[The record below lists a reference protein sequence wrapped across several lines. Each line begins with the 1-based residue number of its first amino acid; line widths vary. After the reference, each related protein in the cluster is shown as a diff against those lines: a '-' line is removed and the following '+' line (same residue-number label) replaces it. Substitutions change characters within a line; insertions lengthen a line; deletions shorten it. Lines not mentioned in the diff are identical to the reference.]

1 MSDSKV
7 WVSTTTISSI
17 LHPGESAAKKSSRLK
32 MHTRGGFKLVDWGW
46 VLANII
52 SSSSTTTNSDGKVCI
67 TIQIDD
73 TESEYHNKQVLIP
86 QSLVDGGNVVVMANY
101 HGTETDNNDNEE
113 SNKEEKKQQKQQDVT
128 NINGEEA
135 CGYPDDLITLT
146 HLHEPAVVHCLRKR
160 YEKDMIYTNTGPILI
175 ALNPFK
181 RCKVYGEAIMKSYW
195 ERGERG
201 ELGGV
206 GGGSAQVKSGK
217 GEGEQ
222 DTNEGGGEGGEDSN
236 IGNVFIGEDPSVT
249 LPPHAYQLAD
259 QTYRSMMNKV
269 EEQGGGDPT
278 GCDQSILISGESGA
292 GKTFT
297 TKIIMQY
304 LATLSER
311 RTAADNAKAEGK
323 KHKKKVKKQ
332 HNNAQHNADA
342 SIEDQV
348 LQSNPILESFGNA
361 RTHRNDNSS
370 RFGKFIELRFN
381 HKGTLVGASIET
393 YLLEKV
399 RLISQAEGER
409 NYHVF
414 YEMLAGMNDTT
425 KETYLLDDYTAED
438 FNITSCSGTY
448 TRRDGVKD
456 VDTYKDLVDAFV
468 IMGFSDIQQKD
479 MFSIASAVLHLSNL
493 TLLDVDGGEACEIDV
508 DNEHLEPILKLLGVT
523 KEKLNEAICY
533 YKISAG
539 GQSYTKNLTPEKA
552 ERGIEALMKAVYAA
566 MFDYIVKTINT
577 SISVGDPSRNKRSAN
592 AVIGVLDIFGFES
605 FKHNS
610 FEQLCINYCNE
621 SLQQQF
627 NLFVLKNEQ
636 EEYEQEGIQWSFIS
650 FPDNQ
655 DALNLIYKKGYGILN
670 ILDDQCRAPGTTDK
684 TAASE

>member
-7 WVSTTTISSI
+7 WVSTDLITSI
-17 LHPGESAAKKSSRLK
+17 LHPGETAAKKTSRLK
-32 MHTRGGFKLVDWGW
+32 MHSRGGFKLVDWGW
-46 VLANII
+46 TSAIILA
-52 SSSSTTTNSDGKVCI
+52 SGSDIPNCGKDGTPGDGM
-67 TIQIDD
+67 TIEVDD
-73 TESEYHNKQVLIP
+73 TESEFHRKEVNIP
-86 QSLVDGGNVVVMANY
+86 QSQIEKGVVMANY
-101 HGTETDNNDNEE
+101 HGNETSNDG
-113 SNKEEKKQQKQQDVT
+113 SNSSDTEEKKEDDIL
-128 NINGEEA
+128 NIGTEEA

-181 RCKVYGEAIMKSYW
+181 RCKVYGDAIMKSYW
-195 ERGERG
+195 EHGEMMNG
-201 ELGGV
+201 S
-206 GGGSAQVKSGK
+206 GGGGRGAVVKK
-217 GEGEQ
+217 GGDDGDDDEE
-222 DTNEGGGEGGEDSN
+222 NAVASGGGGFGD
-236 IGNVFIGEDPSVT
+236 GPT
-249 LPPHAYQLAD
+249 LPPHAYELAD

-311 RTAADNAKAEGK
+311 QTSADNAKSEGK
-323 KHKKKVKKQ
+323 KHKKKKKQ
-332 HNNAQHNADA
+332 HQDNSNKDA

-381 HKGTLVGASIET
+381 HKGTLVGACIET

-414 YEMLAGMNDTT
+414 YEMLAGMNDTE
-425 KETYLLDDYTAED
+425 KEPYLLDEYTAED

-456 VDTYKDLVDAFV
+456 VDTYKDLVEAFH
-468 IMGFSDIQQKD
+468 IMGFTEEQQKD
-479 MFSIASAVLHLSNL
+479 MFSIVSAVLHLSNL
-493 TLLDVDGGEACEIDV
+493 TVNPLDGGEACEV
-508 DNEHLEPILKLLGVT
+508 DGENEHIDPILQLLGVT
-523 KEKLNEAICY
+523 KENLNQAICY
-533 YKISAG
+533 YKISVG
-539 GQSYTKNLTPEKA
+539 GQSYTKNLTPQKA
-552 ERGIEALMKAVYAA
+552 ERGIEALMKATYSA
-566 MFDYIVKTINT
+566 MFDYIVKNVNS
-577 SISVGDPSRNKRSAN
+577 SILVGDPSRNKRSAN
-592 AVIGVLDIFGFES
+592 AIIGVLDIFGFES

-636 EEYEQEGIQWSFIS
+636 DEYEQEGIQWSFIS

-655 DALNLIYKKGYGILN
+655 DALDLICKKGYGILN

-684 TAASE
+684 TAASKYVLVEVYIVH